1 MNDKDQNV
9 QEKAL
14 FAISQLDEDLG
25 VPILIDVAGN
35 HPNLQL
41 RKKAIFWLGQTDD
54 ERAAAALEDILFKT
68 EKK

>member
-1 MNDKDQNV
+1 
-9 QEKAL
+9 
-14 FAISQLDEDLG
+14 
-25 VPILIDVAGN
+25 LIDIARN